1 MESATISEVPTS
13 NDSEVGAVGR
23 KYRYL
28 TLKSRSHKKVFHF
41 PLLHVICAPT
51 KFEVTTFNGL
61 GGDACARN
69 VMDGR
74 MDVLTKRFFV
84 GKVANNGQTDRR

>member
-1 MESATISEVPTS
+1 MLCS
-13 NDSEVGAVGR
+13 
-23 KYRYL
+23 
-28 TLKSRSHKKVFHF
+28 
-41 PLLHVICAPT
+41 PT

-61 GGDACARN
+61 GGDAFARN
-69 VMDGR
+69 VMDGH